1 MRIGVVIC
9 LVLACFTHAFSQ
21 VIDNENYTLEKT
33 ATPVRGFFYTA
44 LTMGFPDAQ
53 FKQSVDSNFGG
64 SSFGFSSGLGVNPY
78 GERRESP
85 LLLGL
90 DFTYNSFGR
99 DPTTD
104 PITNIQYKT
113 SFNHYFVG
121 PLLRVYP
128 VRGEKIVPFLEGTA
142 GLAILNAKIKTAEL
156 DESGAATLIDSEN
169 DEGFGFSLG
178 LGLHGNSSAGDSE
191 SIQTSFYLRLLY
203 SWGDRL
209 RYVKRN
215 SVSVVDDILNY
226 DTGYTSTNMLQLQI
240 GCIFH

>member
-9 LVLACFTHAFSQ
+9 LVLACFTHAFCQ

-33 ATPVRGFFYTA
+33 AIPVSGFFFLA
-44 LTMGFPDAQ
+44 LSTGFPDAQ
-53 FKQSVDSNFGG
+53 FKQSMDSNFGG
-64 SSFGFSSGLGVNPY
+64 SSFGFSTGFGVDPY

-85 LLLGL
+85 LLIGF
-90 DFTYNSFGR
+90 DFNYHSFGR
-99 DPTTD
+99 DQTTD
-104 PITNIQYKT
+104 PITNVQYKT

-121 PLLRVYP
+121 SLLRVYP
-128 VRGEKIVPFLEGTA
+128 VRSETIVPFLEGTA
-142 GLAILNAKIKTAEL
+142 GLAILNAKIKTDEL
-156 DESGAATLIDSEN
+156 DESGESTLIDSEN

-178 LGLHGNSSAGDSE
+178 LGFHGNGSTGDSE
-191 SIQTSFYLRLLY
+191 SIHTSFYLRLLY

-215 SVSVVDDILNY
+215 SVSVVDDVLNY
-226 DTGYTSTNMLQLQI
+226 ETGYTSTNLLQLQI